1 VTLCDFRAVC
11 GLPYGG
17 PRRLTVLKTL
27 GAAVGALIV
36 ILFLAIAASR
46 MAAPPEAVAEA
57 AALRR

>member
-1 VTLCDFRAVC
+1 
-11 GLPYGG
+11 LPYGG

-46 MAAPPEAVAEA
+46 MATPPEAVAEA
-57 AALRR
+57 SALRR